1 MPKDIGLQT
10 LPFARAFALPTRPP
24 YQVNEGMSMDR
35 KNYGIISCGIGAAT
49 KFRSNG

>member
-1 MPKDIGLQT
+1 M
-10 LPFARAFALPTRPP
+10 AFALPTRPTFL
-24 YQVNEGMSMDR
+24 VNEGMRLDR